1 MIVLWVRGEAQSLA
15 SDNRGTQ
22 GFFLEQLVSPWV
34 RHWEGREYRFTGPLQ
49 KTLSEEE
56 PIRTVQKDSGLM

>member
-22 GFFLEQLVSPWV
+22 GFFLEQLVSPLG
-34 RHWEGREYRFTGPLQ
+34 ETLGRQGIQIHGAFAKNP
-49 KTLSEEE
+49 
-56 PIRTVQKDSGLM
+56 

>member
-1 MIVLWVRGEAQSLA
+1 MMVLCMRGEAQSLP
-15 SDNRGTQ
+15 SDDCGTQ
-22 GFFLEQLVSPWV
+22 GFFLEQLVSPLG
-34 RHWEGREYRFTGPLQ
+34 ETLGRQGMQVHRGFA